1 MKGNKPMT
9 AIPNNEPLADHIK
22 QNGITYGP
30 KKLELMRKACELRDV
45 PEIGGDWPTAMVK
58 IFDPCGSWT
67 WFISE
72 WDSKTDECY
81 GLVHGFEKEY
91 GSFSL
96 RELSEVKGA
105 LGIGLEVDVWF
116 TPIPLHTLE

>member
-1 MKGNKPMT
+1 
-9 AIPNNEPLADHIK
+9 
-22 QNGITYGP
+22 
-30 KKLELMRKACELRDV
+30 
-45 PEIGGDWPTAMVK
+45 
-58 IFDPCGSWT
+58 
-67 WFISE
+67 
-72 WDSKTDECY
+72 
-81 GLVHGFEKEY
+81 LVHGFEKEY